1 MTMKIL
7 TGAVSAAMNELYKKS
22 MNDKYYDDPVLWAE
36 EVLGVHLWSKQREI
50 AYSLRDNKRTAVRSS
65 NGVGKDLP
73 LDTPLPTPT
82 GWTTMGDVQVG
93 DYLLDETGK
102 PTKVT
107 FKSQVMHN
115 DLYRITFSDGAIVV
129 ASGTHEWNTI
139 DFHAIGRYRNKHTIT
154 DYRDLWD
161 LSETR
166 NTKDIADTLMHGSN
180 RNHYVPVNGALRL
193 PEQDLPIDPYV
204 LGVWL
209 GDGDSVSMGLSLG
222 DTKTHIP
229 EEFEKRG
236 VPLVHKDV
244 NANYERYTFHALGG
258 TSKLREL
265 NLYKN
270 KHIPKQYLRASYRQ
284 RLDLLRG
291 LMDTDGFNNTSANRS
306 VTGVGIDLMNETLAL
321 AVVELVRTL
330 GARCSVTKDRTYLN
344 GKDAGPRW
352 RMVFNP
358 TFDPFTPGSQKSIAR
373 NDVGAQQARKT
384 VRTIVSVE
392 PVPTVP
398 TQCVQVDSPRH
409 LYLATEYMIPTHNT
423 MVCGVLA
430 SWWIATRYPNDPQQ
444 TVVVVTAPAFPQIKT
459 NLFHELNVEMTRSKE
474 KTYSN
479 GEPKGTAFQ
488 PLPGHISTSG
498 NIAQWLSPEGAQLA
512 IGRKPA
518 DGDVIRTFA
527 GIHRKNILFII
538 DEAGGVSP
546 DMFVS
551 AERLTTNAGAK
562 ILIVGNPDRRGSEFF
577 KTFDEDSDWN
587 KIRISAFDTPTH
599 TGEPCPE
606 ELLEYMPSPE
616 WVQRNIKAW
625 GGPEDPRVQI
635 AIYGNFPDSDD
646 SVFFP
651 ERIINQAQDTEIDPL
666 LDATAILG
674 VDLAMQGKDES
685 RIYLN
690 KGGRI
695 RLVKSWPG
703 ESARKNAETIIEA
716 IIETEAD
723 IVNIDSG
730 GIGTPIIERM
740 LELVQERDDVPPF
753 RLTRMNSSEVSPDP
767 RRWYNMRAY
776 WYDMLRTGII
786 EGKVDLDIDRKI
798 KGQLTDIGFS
808 IWDTGTRAGS
818 IIMESKKDMR
828 SRVGYSPDDVDA
840 IVYSFFNPDTMLEE
854 KAPKKSYTDP
864 IDILG
869 GEDFLPNYFTAM
881 ESVYGLS
888 I

>member
-65 NGVGKDLP
+65 NGVGKGLAIT
-73 LDTPLPTPT
+73 TPIRTIN
-82 GWTTMGDVQVG
+82 GWTTMGALRVG
-93 DYLLDETGK
+93 DYVWGANNK

-107 FKSQVMHN
+107 FKSEVHN
-115 DLYRITFSDGAIVV
+115 LECFRVTFGNGDAVVCDIDHLWELEMYGTLGMREVLTLPLPVFLTQKEHVIV
-129 ASGTHEWNTI
+129 SI
-139 DFHAIGRYRNKHTIT
+139 
-154 DYRDLWD
+154 
-161 LSETR
+161 
-166 NTKDIADTLMHGSN
+166 
-180 RNHYVPVNGALRL
+180 VPV
-193 PEQDLPIDPYV
+193 
-204 LGVWL
+204 
-209 GDGDSVSMGLSLG
+209 
-222 DTKTHIP
+222 
-229 EEFEKRG
+229 
-236 VPLVHKDV
+236 
-244 NANYERYTFHALGG
+244 
-258 TSKLREL
+258 
-265 NLYKN
+265 
-270 KHIPKQYLRASYRQ
+270 
-284 RLDLLRG
+284 
-291 LMDTDGFNNTSANRS
+291 
-306 VTGVGIDLMNETLAL
+306 
-321 AVVELVRTL
+321 
-330 GARCSVTKDRTYLN
+330 
-344 GKDAGPRW
+344 
-352 RMVFNP
+352 
-358 TFDPFTPGSQKSIAR
+358 KS
-373 NDVGAQQARKT
+373 
-384 VRTIVSVE
+384 E
-392 PVPTVP
+392 P
-398 TQCVQVDSPRH
+398 TQCIQVSAADS
-409 LYLATEYMIPTHNT
+409 LYRAGRSEFITHNT

-666 LDATAILG
+666 LDATATLG

-828 SRVGYSPDDVDA
+828 SRVGYSPDDIDA

-854 KAPKKSYTDP
+854 KTPKKSYTDP